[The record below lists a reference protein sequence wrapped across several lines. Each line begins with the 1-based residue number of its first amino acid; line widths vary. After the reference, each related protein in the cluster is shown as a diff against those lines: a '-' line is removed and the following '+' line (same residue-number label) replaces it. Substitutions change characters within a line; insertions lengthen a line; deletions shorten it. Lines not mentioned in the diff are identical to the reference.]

1 MRVALVLH
9 ALFICKGKSDIM
21 AAALE
26 GILLIIFIGLWA
38 SASHNLSEE
47 RSNSKRLEDENKAL
61 KEARN
66 DNSQSIL
73 SYQEQKQRDLKAA
86 IRYCLTIHKKRA
98 SSNAVDDVLDYLY
111 YVGDIKTVEDFFK
124 YDFDYILKVMR
135 YAKKGLLD
143 YYTDSDGRLFRLDAK
158 KNKIYLTPEEAKQ
171 IGNKDYTFIFNSQK

>member
-1 MRVALVLH
+1 
-9 ALFICKGKSDIM
+9 M

-38 SASHNLSEE
+38 SSSHNLSEE

-66 DNSQSIL
+66 DNSQTIL
-73 SYQEQKQRDLKAA
+73 SYQEQKKRDLKAA

-98 SSNAVDDVLDYLY
+98 SSNAVDDVLDYLW

-124 YDFDYILKVMR
+124 YEFDYILKVMR

-143 YYTDSDGRLFRLDAK
+143 YYTDSDGRLFRLDVK
-158 KNKIYLTPEEAKQ
+158 ENKIYLTPEEAKQ
-171 IGNKDYTFIFNSQK
+171 IGNKDYSFIFNSKK